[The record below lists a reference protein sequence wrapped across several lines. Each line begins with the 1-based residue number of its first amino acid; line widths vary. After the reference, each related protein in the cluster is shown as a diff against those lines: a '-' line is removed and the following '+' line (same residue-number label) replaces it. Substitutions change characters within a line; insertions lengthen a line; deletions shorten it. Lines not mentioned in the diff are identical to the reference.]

1 MDQAMEYLMMSD
13 NDMSLNR
20 ESLNQVLAYINHTE
34 ARVFVRPYF

>member
-1 MDQAMEYLMMSD
+1 MMSD

-34 ARVFVRPYF
+34 VCLDCSGSFLE

>member
-1 MDQAMEYLMMSD
+1 MSD

-34 ARVFVRPYF
+34 ASASIS

>member
-1 MDQAMEYLMMSD
+1 MEYLMMSD

-34 ARVFVRPYF
+34 ALVSTHPHS